1 MTSERKALDRRRFIT
16 FLVAAPTLTVA
27 ARLGIDLTADAPAMA
42 AKGSTTA
49 SDPTTE
55 TDLGTTYVLRVT
67 SGNRIVF
74 ESPKADVGQG
84 ISTALA
90 MLIAEDL
97 DARLADV
104 AVELADAANLSGQSV
119 GGSNSMRSAYTPV
132 RELAAQARARLV
144 TAAARRWGLPAAT
157 LTTHDT
163 AVHAPDGR
171 SASYGSLA
179 ADAATVTSPDV
190 PPTPK
195 PASRHTVVGTP
206 AAQREGRAIV
216 TGAMPFGLDVA
227 VEGAL
232 PTVVARPP
240 TIGGTVKT
248 VDASTA
254 RAMSGVVAVTTLPSG
269 VAVSARTFHEAM
281 KGRDALRVTW
291 GAGPVDHVSDST
303 VNERLAQA
311 IPPFASLPLLSNHVD
326 GRFEFAFVNH
336 APMETNSATA
346 DVRPN
351 SAVVWT
357 SSKVPNSTRTEVARA
372 TGLPES
378 AVTVHV
384 MRGGGSFGRRLSF
397 EAQVEAAQVS
407 QALGRPVKLMW
418 TREDDV
424 RHGRMRPASMHRMR
438 ITYLAGQM
446 VSFQNL
452 SSAVQLDFLGS
463 PVIDGIAIGGYPS
476 IGSAFFAITQ
486 KTPYALGAEVKALN
500 EVPLDFPTATWRSVY
515 SGHNRAAEELMM
527 DRLAT
532 RLGRDPLALRIELAR
547 SEPAKTLLRTLRA
560 EGAWG
565 RSLPSGWAQGV
576 GYHEEYNARAGCL
589 VEIDATAPAAPRVTK
604 AFVVADVGVPVNP
617 SGLEAQ
623 FMGCVMDGI
632 GTILQAGNH
641 IDSGRVRETS
651 FADFRWPRQRH
662 APLQFSM
669 RLMPSTGSIGGA
681 GELAVPAA
689 AAAVASAYG
698 RATGSEPWRF
708 PINF

>member
-42 AKGSTTA
+42 AKGNTTP
-49 SDPTTE
+49 SEPTTE

-67 SGNRIVF
+67 SANRIVF

-84 ISTALA
+84 ISTALG
-90 MLIAEDL
+90 MLIAEEL

-104 AVELADAANLSGQSV
+104 DTVLADAADLPGQSV
-119 GGSNSMRSAYTPV
+119 GGSVSMRNAYTPV
-132 RELAAQARARLV
+132 RELGAQARARLV

-179 ADAATVTSPDV
+179 ADAAGVTSPDV
-190 PPTPK
+190 PATPK
-195 PASRHTVVGTP
+195 PASRHTVIGTP

-216 TGAMPFGLDVA
+216 TGATTFSLDVA
-227 VEGAL
+227 VPGAL

-240 TIGGTVKT
+240 TISGTVRS
-248 VDASTA
+248 VDASA
-254 RAMSGVVAVTTLPSG
+254 AQAMPGVIAVTTIPTG

-281 KGRDALRVTW
+281 KGRDALRVSW
-291 GAGPVDHVSDST
+291 GPGPVDTVSDST
-303 VNERLAQA
+303 VSERLQQA

-351 SAVVWT
+351 SAVVWAST
-357 SSKVPNSTRTEVARA
+357 KVPNSTRSAVVSA
-372 TGLPES
+372 TGLPKN

-384 MRGGGSFGRRLSF
+384 MRGGGSFGRRLSS
-397 EAQVEAAQVS
+397 EAPVEAAQVS

-438 ITYLAGQM
+438 ITYLNGQM

-452 SSAVQLDFLGS
+452 SSAVQLDFLDS
-463 PVIDGIAIGGYPS
+463 PVIDGIGIGGYPS

-486 KTPYALGAEVKALN
+486 ETPYALGAETKALN

-532 RLGRDPLALRIELAR
+532 RLGRDPMALRIELAR
-547 SEPAKTLLRTLRA
+547 EEQAKTVLRTLRD
-560 EGAWG
+560 EGGWG
-565 RSLPSGWAQGV
+565 RSMPAGWAQGV
-576 GYHEEYNARAGCL
+576 GFHKEYNARAGCL
-589 VEIDATAPAAPRVTK
+589 VEIDATKPAAPRVTK
-604 AFVVADVGVPVNP
+604 AFVVADMGIPVNP
-617 SGLEAQ
+617 RGLEAQ
-623 FMGCVMDGI
+623 FAGCVMDGI

-662 APLQFSM
+662 APLQFGM
-669 RLMPSTGSIGGA
+669 RLLPPTGSIGGG
-681 GELAVPAA
+681 GELVVPAA

-708 PINF
+708 PISF